1 VDDRGNGH
9 WDVGLIARK
18 RRYTKGYDQA
28 RQIQVRCRSVS
39 GMSFIEDYQPRHLR
53 LTEVTPQLWRV
64 TFDNPP
70 VNVIGPEMMGDLKN
84 LLAELEG
91 NDTVNVVVF
100 DSADPDFYLAHYDLA
115 ADPAVAEALPSPT
128 GYAAWVDVT
137 VRLSKLSAV
146 TISAV
151 RGIARGAG
159 SEFVLATDIR
169 FASREKAV
177 LGQMEVGFGAVP
189 GGGAAGRLPALV
201 GRGRAFEILLGG
213 ADFDGDTAERYGYV
227 NRSVPDAEFTAF
239 VDRYATRV
247 SQWNHQALGEIKA
260 FINKYTRLPDEEFP
274 LHSDAFWAAA
284 ARPGFQAVAAAL
296 FADGLQQKTPLEYGL
311 GTDIVDVAAAAVE

>member
-1 VDDRGNGH
+1 MAFIDD
-9 WDVGLIARK
+9 
-18 RRYTKGYDQA
+18 
-28 RQIQVRCRSVS
+28 
-39 GMSFIEDYQPRHLR
+39 F
-53 LTEVTPQLWRV
+53 TPQHFALTAETDSFWRV

-70 VNVIGPEMMGDLKN
+70 VNVIGAQMMSDLKE
-84 LLAELEG
+84 LLTELED

-115 ADPAVAEALPSPT
+115 GDPAVAEALPSPT

-137 VRLSKLSAV
+137 VRISKLDAV

-213 ADFDGDTAERYGYV
+213 EDYSADLAERYGYV
-227 NRSVPDAEFTAF
+227 NRSIADAEFEAF
-239 VDRYATRV
+239 VTAYANRV
-247 SQWNHQALGEIKA
+247 SK
-260 FINKYTRLPDEEFP
+260 
-274 LHSDAFWAAA
+274 
-284 ARPGFQAVAAAL
+284 
-296 FADGLQQKTPLEYGL
+296 
-311 GTDIVDVAAAAVE
+311 

>member
-1 VDDRGNGH
+1 MAFIDDF
-9 WDVGLIARK
+9 AP
-18 RRYTKGYDQA
+18 T
-28 RQIQVRCRSVS
+28 
-39 GMSFIEDYQPRHLR
+39 HLR
-53 LTEVTPQLWRV
+53 LTEESSTLWRV
-64 TFDNPP
+64 TFANPP
-70 VNVIGPEMMGDLKN
+70 VNVIGPDMIRDLKE
-84 LLAELEG
+84 LLTELES

-115 ADPAVAEALPSPT
+115 ADHALTEALPSPT

-137 VRLSKLSAV
+137 VRISKLFAV

-169 FASREKAV
+169 FASREKAI

-213 ADFDGDTAERYGYV
+213 LDFDGDLAERYGYV
-227 NRSVPDAEFTAF
+227 NRSVPDADFEAF
-239 VDRYATRV
+239 VNDYARRV
-247 SQWNHQALGEIKA
+247 SRWDHRTLGEIKA
-260 FINKYTRLPDEEFP
+260 FINKYTRLPDSEYP
-274 LHSDAFWAAA
+274 LHSDAFWGAAG
-284 ARPGFQAVAAAL
+284 RPGFKSVASAL
-296 FADGLQQKTPLEYGL
+296 FADGLQQRTPLEYRL
-311 GTDIVDVAAAAVE
+311 GADIADIATTAVTTTG